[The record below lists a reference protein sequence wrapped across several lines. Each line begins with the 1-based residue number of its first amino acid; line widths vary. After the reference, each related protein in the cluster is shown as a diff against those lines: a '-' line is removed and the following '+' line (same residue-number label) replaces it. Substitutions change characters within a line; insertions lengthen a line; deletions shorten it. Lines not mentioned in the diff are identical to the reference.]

1 MSDVD
6 ESTSPRVA
14 GVTLAVGGVA
24 FAVLAWWLVPWDP
37 VPGGALEPAP
47 VGTVLTPEQVARAE
61 SFATWSRVWSWSA
74 LVLSLAL
81 ACWFGFT
88 RRGRAV
94 VDRVVGR
101 VSGRRWWVQ
110 AVLAVVLLTLAG
122 RLLTL
127 PLAAARR
134 QLLLDAGLST
144 QTWGGFARDVAVGE
158 LVTIAITSA
167 AVLAVLACARRWR
180 RVWPAVAGG
189 ILAVLVVGGSFAYPV
204 VVEPLFNSFTS
215 LPDGELRSEVLAIAE
230 AEGVPVDDVLVADAS
245 RRTTTLNAYVSGFG
259 GTRRVVLYDTLVDD
273 VPRAQALSIVAHE
286 LAHARHDDVVVGTA
300 LGASGAVAGM
310 GLLGLVLALGRRRGW
325 PGAGDAAVVPV
336 LLALAAV
343 ATLLASPIQNGISRQ
358 IELRADVDALRYT
371 GDREAFVAVQRQLA
385 VRSLADPTP
394 PAWSQFWFGS
404 HPGVLTRTALAFRV
418 LPD

>member
-1 MSDVD
+1 MSDAG
-6 ESTSPRVA
+6 SLRVA
-14 GVTLAVGGVA
+14 AVTAGIGGLAFV
-24 FAVLAWWLVPWDP
+24 VLAWWLVPWDP
-37 VPGGALEPAP
+37 VPGGPLDPAP
-47 VGTVLTPEQVARAE
+47 VSSVLTPEQVARAE

-88 RRGRAV
+88 QRGRRLVA
-94 VDRVVGR
+94 RVVGR
-101 VSGRRWWVQ
+101 LARRRWWVR
-110 AVLAVVLLTLAG
+110 ALLAVVLLTLAG

-144 QTWGGFARDVAVGE
+144 QTWTGFARDVLVGE
-158 LVTIAITSA
+158 AVTVALTAA
-167 AVLAVLACARRWR
+167 AVLAVITCARRWR
-180 RVWPAVAGG
+180 RAWPAVAGG
-189 ILAVLVVGGSFAYPV
+189 LLAVLVLGGSFAYPV

-215 LPDGELRSEVLAIAE
+215 LPEGELRTEVLAIAD

-259 GTRRVVLYDTLVDD
+259 GTRRVVLYDNLVDD
-273 VPRAQALSIVAHE
+273 VPQAQTLSIVAHE
-286 LAHARHDDVVVGTA
+286 LAHARHHDVAVGTV
-300 LGASGAVAGM
+300 LGASGAVAAM
-310 GLLGLVLALGRRRGW
+310 GLLGLVLALGRRRAW
-325 PGAGDAAVVPV
+325 PGAKDAAVVPV

-343 ATLLASPIQNGISRQ
+343 AMLLASPVQNGISRQ
-358 IELRADVDALRYT
+358 VELRADVDALRYT
-371 GDREAFVAVQRQLA
+371 GDRDAFVAVQQRLA

-394 PAWSQFWFGS
+394 PAWSQWWFGS
-404 HPGVLTRTALAFRV
+404 HPGVLARTALAFRV

>member
-1 MSDVD
+1 MKQDGSLRIAAV
-6 ESTSPRVA
+6 TA
-14 GVTLAVGGVA
+14 GVGALLFV
-24 FAVLAWWLVPWDP
+24 VLAWWLVPWDP
-37 VPGGALEPAP
+37 VPGGPLDPAP
-47 VGTVLTPEQVARAE
+47 VGSVLTPDQVARAE

-88 RRGRAV
+88 RRGRGFV
-94 VDRVVGR
+94 GRVVGR
-101 VSGRRWWVQ
+101 VGGRRWWVQ
-110 AVLAVVLLTLAG
+110 AVVAVALLTLGG

-144 QTWGGFARDVAVGE
+144 QTWGGFARDVLVGE
-158 LVTIAITSA
+158 AVTLAVTSA
-167 AVLAVLACARRWR
+167 AVLAVIACARRWR
-180 RVWPAVAGG
+180 RAWPAVAGG
-189 ILAVLVVGGSFAYPV
+189 LLAALVLGGSFAYPV

-215 LPDGELRSEVLAIAE
+215 LPDGELRSEVLAIAD

-259 GTRRVVLYDTLVDD
+259 GTRRVVLYDNLVDD
-273 VPRAQALSIVAHE
+273 VPQAQTLSIVAHE
-286 LAHARHDDVVVGTA
+286 LAHARHHDVVIGTV
-300 LGASGAVAGM
+300 LGASGALAAM

-325 PGAGDAAVVPV
+325 PAAGDAAVVPV

-343 ATLLASPIQNGISRQ
+343 AMLLVSPVQNGVSRQ

-371 GDREAFVAVQRQLA
+371 GDREAFVDVQQQLA
-385 VRSLADPTP
+385 VRSLADPSP
-394 PAWSQFWFGS
+394 PAWSQWWFGS

>member
-1 MSDVD
+1 MSDAG
-6 ESTSPRVA
+6 SLRVSAVTA
-14 GVTLAVGGVA
+14 GVGGLLFV
-24 FAVLAWWLVPWDP
+24 VLAWWLVPWDP
-37 VPGGALEPAP
+37 VPGGPLDPAP
-47 VGTVLTPEQVARAE
+47 VGSVLTAEQVARAE

-88 RRGRAV
+88 RRGRGV
-94 VDRVVGR
+94 VARVVGR
-101 VSGRRWWVQ
+101 LAGRRWWVQ

-144 QTWGGFARDVAVGE
+144 QTWSGFARDVLLGE
-158 LVTIAITSA
+158 LVTVAVTSA

-180 RVWPAVAGG
+180 RAWPAVAGG
-189 ILAVLVVGGSFAYPV
+189 LLAALVLGGSFAYPV

-215 LPDGELRSEVLAIAE
+215 LPDGELRTEVLAIAD

-259 GTRRVVLYDTLVDD
+259 GTRRVVLYDTLVED
-273 VPRAQALSIVAHE
+273 VPQSQTLSIVAHE
-286 LAHARHDDVVVGTA
+286 LAHARHDDVVVGTV
-300 LGASGAVAGM
+300 LGASGALASM

-325 PGAGDAAVVPV
+325 PGAQDASVVPV

-343 ATLLASPIQNGISRQ
+343 AMLLVSPIQNGISRQ

-371 GDREAFVAVQRQLA
+371 GDRDAFVDVQQQLA
-385 VRSLADPTP
+385 VRSLADPSP

>member
-1 MSDVD
+1 MSDAGAL
-6 ESTSPRVA
+6 RVA
-14 GVTLAVGGVA
+14 AVTAGIGGLAFV
-24 FAVLAWWLVPWDP
+24 VLAWWLVPWDP
-37 VPGGALEPAP
+37 VPGGPLDPAP
-47 VGTVLTPEQVARAE
+47 VGSVLTPEQVARAE

-88 RRGRAV
+88 QRGRRFV
-94 VDRVVGR
+94 TRVVGR
-101 VSGRRWWVQ
+101 LAGRRWWVR
-110 AVLAVVLLTLAG
+110 ALLAVVLLTLAG

-144 QTWGGFARDVAVGE
+144 QTWTGFARDVLVGE
-158 LVTIAITSA
+158 AVTVALTSA
-167 AVLAVLACARRWR
+167 AVIAIIACARRWR
-180 RVWPAVAGG
+180 RAWPAVAGG
-189 ILAVLVVGGSFAYPV
+189 LLAVLVLGGSFAYPV

-215 LPDGELRSEVLAIAE
+215 LPEGELRTEVLAIAD

-259 GTRRVVLYDTLVDD
+259 GTRRVVLYDNLVDD
-273 VPRAQALSIVAHE
+273 VPQAQTLSIVAHE
-286 LAHARHDDVVVGTA
+286 LAHARHHDVVVGTV
-300 LGASGAVAGM
+300 LGASGAVAAM
-310 GLLGLVLALGRRRGW
+310 GLLGLALALGRRRAW
-325 PGAGDAAVVPV
+325 PGAEDAAVVPV

-343 ATLLASPIQNGISRQ
+343 AMLLASPVQNGISRQ
-358 IELRADVDALRYT
+358 VELRADVDALRYT
-371 GDREAFVAVQRQLA
+371 GDRDAFVAVQQQLA

-394 PAWSQFWFGS
+394 PAWSQWWFGS